1 MKRGIYSLMLGAA
14 VVFLASC
21 GSSKEVT
28 EAKKKEPAGEK
39 LITVYC
45 SGPEFFSTDGYI
57 RANSIGESSDM
68 TMAKKKA
75 RNNTLQELSSKIQT
89 TFKAVIDNY
98 QSSKEN
104 SSGEEVVKR
113 YEELSREVINQT
125 ISGYRT
131 ICEKVTQT
139 EKGTYK
145 TYLAFEISIENLSKP
160 FYDKISEDDKLRI
173 DYDYEKFKKTFNEE
187 MKKLD

>member
-1 MKRGIYSLMLGAA
+1 MLGAA